1 MLEELKKHADV
12 LENVELNK
20 YNTYHIG
27 GVARYMASPLSIN
40 DLVEVI
46 KLLDNNKVPYF
57 VLGNGSN
64 VVLSSKTYPGAI
76 IRMNNIAGIAI
87 HPELHRAYAEA
98 GAMFPK
104 LVMDSVDKSLTGL
117 EFAGGIPGTIGGS
130 IYGNAGA
137 YNSCIMDYVDSVTV
151 LNKETY
157 EIEEIEHE
165 DIKYSYRDSMFKK
178 EKKYIIL
185 SAKFFLKPGE
195 KKNSLEMLEDR
206 KRRSLESQPLEYPS
220 AGSVFRNPDGDFAGR
235 LIEACNLKGTSI
247 GGAEV
252 SEKHAN
258 FIINKNNATSDDVHE
273 LINLVHDT
281 VLEKTTVDLKIEQ
294 EFIGWE

>member
-12 LENVELNK
+12 LENISLKK

-27 GVARYMASPLSIN
+27 GDTRYLVSPFSIN
-40 DLVEVI
+40 DVVETI
-46 KLLDNNKVPYF
+46 KILDNYKVPYL

-64 VVLSSKTYPGAI
+64 VILSSKKYEGAI
-76 IRMNNIAGIAI
+76 IRLNNLAGIAI
-87 HPELHRAYAEA
+87 HPELHMAYAEA

-104 LVMDSVDKSLTGL
+104 LVMDTVDKGLAGL
-117 EFAGGIPGTIGGS
+117 EFAAGIPGTIGGS

-137 YNSCIMDYVDSVTV
+137 YNSCIMDYIDSVSV

-157 EIEEIEHE
+157 EIEELEHE
-165 DIKYSYRDSMFKK
+165 DITYTYRDSMFK
-178 EKKYIIL
+178 EGKKYIIL

-195 KKNSLEMLEDR
+195 KSSSIAILEDR
-206 KRRSLESQPLEYPS
+206 KRRRVESQPLEYPS
-220 AGSVFRNPDGDFAGR
+220 AGSVFRNPEGDFAGR
-235 LIEACNLKGTSI
+235 LIEACNLKGTAI

-258 FIINKNNATSDDVHE
+258 FIINKDNATSDDVYE

-281 VLEKTTVDLKIEQ
+281 VLETTTVDLIIEQ
-294 EFIGWE
+294 EFIGWD